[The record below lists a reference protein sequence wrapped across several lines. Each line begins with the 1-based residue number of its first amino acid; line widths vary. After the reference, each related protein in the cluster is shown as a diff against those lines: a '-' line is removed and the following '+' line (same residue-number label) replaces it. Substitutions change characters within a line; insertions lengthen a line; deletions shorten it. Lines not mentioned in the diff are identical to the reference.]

1 MRMGRLLRP
10 WTAALCVSAAWIGA
24 AAAGPAENELWNC
37 TTEVV
42 RRIPSWKAMR
52 DARVEMQQHGFRVV
66 SKTVDSYDF
75 RGRQVF
81 SYGFQIGSD
90 PKTYSVQCQ
99 DSWVQPRAEPE
110 LRPERRR
117 RRVQH

>member
-1 MRMGRLLRP
+1 MGRLLRAL
-10 WTAALCVSAAWIGA
+10 TAALGVSAGWAGA
-24 AAAGPAENELWNC
+24 AAAGPAENELWSC

-42 RRIPSWKAMR
+42 RRVPSWKAMR
-52 DARVEMQQHGFRVV
+52 DARREMQQHGFRVV

-99 DSWVQPRAEPE
+99 DTWIQPGAAPEPQ
-110 LRPERRR
+110 PERQRR
-117 RRVQH
+117 RARQ